1 MAPELHARL
10 ARLSRM
16 EITQMMHGTANDS
29 NSPTPLF
36 RIRKPRRKHMF
47 RNYYCCPY
55 DRAAWINEWS
65 CMCND
70 RCPMCRAEIEPC
82 DSEDIWALP

>member
-1 MAPELHARL
+1 
-10 ARLSRM
+10 
-16 EITQMMHGTANDS
+16 MMHGTANDS

-36 RIRKPRRKHMF
+36 RVRKPRRKRMF

-70 RCPMCRAEIEPC
+70 RCPMCRAEIEPY